1 MRTLVADWT
10 VWSGS
15 ITIVMDSSSPYCTSH
30 LHQSIATAAAGDDF
44 SSSSLGAAPA
54 APRATHVNLAIENPN
69 ACTQLPDLLHWLL
82 TSGDMKS
89 LALYTPAS
97 THEAIIQNA
106 FQPRLL
112 MDGSSNSTAE
122 NSSPSS
128 SCIESITLR
137 DPLLS
142 DAILLDHQPIMP
154 LAASSTH
161 NHDLIQ
167 WLAQSQKGLI
177 HLDMPSLPIDWF
189 IEYGGNACFEKLQTL
204 TITVTHGGNDD
215 DEEQQQ
221 QQQEHG
227 LDGRVL
233 KQIFPCLKELTIH
246 LPCADKFS
254 LLLPLLSDKQLYPWI
269 ESITVICPDDDRLR
283 KRLPQEDV
291 EALLGSLK
299 GVSRI
304 NAGWDMVVL
313 DDI

>member
-10 VWSGS
+10 IWSGL
-15 ITIVMDSSSPYCTSH
+15 ITIVMDSSSPYSTSH
-30 LHQSIATAAAGDDF
+30 LHQAIADDDF
-44 SSSSLGAAPA
+44 SSSSLKAT
-54 APRATHVNLAIENPN
+54 PRATHVNLAIENPN

-106 FQPRLL
+106 FQPRSWM
-112 MDGSSNSTAE
+112 MDGSSSSSSTTE
-122 NSSPSS
+122 NSSPSSS

-142 DAILLDHQPIMP
+142 GAILLDHQPIMP
-154 LAASSTH
+154 LAASSSTH
-161 NHDLIQ
+161 KHDLIH
-167 WLAQSQKGLI
+167 WLAQSQKSLI

-189 IEYGGNACFEKLQTL
+189 TEYGGGNACFEKLETL
-204 TITVTHGGNDD
+204 TITVTHGGGN

-221 QQQEHG
+221 QEQHG
-227 LDGRVL
+227 LDGRML

-246 LPCADKFS
+246 LPCADRFS

-269 ESITVICPDDDRLR
+269 ESITVICPEDDRLR

-299 GVSRI
+299 GVTRI

>member
-10 VWSGS
+10 IWSGP
-15 ITIVMDSSSPYCTSH
+15 ITIVMDSSSSPYSTSH
-30 LHQSIATAAAGDDF
+30 LHQAIAAE
-44 SSSSLGAAPA
+44 SSLGAAP
-54 APRATHVNLAIENPN
+54 PRATHVNLAIENSN

-82 TSGDMKS
+82 KSGDMKS

-106 FQPRLL
+106 FQPRSLK
-112 MDGSSNSTAE
+112 DGTGTTESSLQS
-122 NSSPSS
+122 SS

-142 DAILLDHQPIMP
+142 DAILLDHQQPIMP
-154 LAASSTH
+154 LAVTYKD
-161 NHDLIQ
+161 DLIH
-167 WLAQSQKGLI
+167 WLAQSQKSLV

-189 IEYGGNACFEKLQTL
+189 TEYGENLFFEKLETL
-204 TITVTHGGNDD
+204 TITVTHGDGGGGND
-215 DEEQQQ
+215 DEEQQL
-221 QQQEHG
+221 QEHG
-227 LDGRVL
+227 LDGRIL
-233 KQIFPCLKELTIH
+233 KQTFPCLKELTIH
-246 LPCADKFS
+246 LPCADRFS